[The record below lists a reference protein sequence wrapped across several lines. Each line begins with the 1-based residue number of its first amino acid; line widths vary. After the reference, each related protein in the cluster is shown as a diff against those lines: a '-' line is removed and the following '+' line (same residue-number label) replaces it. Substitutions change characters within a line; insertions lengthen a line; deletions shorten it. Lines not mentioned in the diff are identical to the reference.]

1 MAGSVNKC
9 IILGNLTRD
18 PEIRSAGDRK
28 VANLTV
34 ATSEVWRDKNSGERK
49 EKSEFHRVTIWSE
62 GLVKV
67 AENYLKKG
75 AKVYIEGKLQTRDYE
90 KDGVKKYVT
99 EICLQG
105 YDATLTMLDGPKQ
118 NAEPVN
124 TNDEPRRNPPPKSG
138 GLFNKTLDD
147 EIPF

>member
-1 MAGSVNKC
+1 MAGSVNKV
-9 IILGNLTRD
+9 ILIGNLVRD

-138 GLFNKTLDD
+138 GSFNKMLDD